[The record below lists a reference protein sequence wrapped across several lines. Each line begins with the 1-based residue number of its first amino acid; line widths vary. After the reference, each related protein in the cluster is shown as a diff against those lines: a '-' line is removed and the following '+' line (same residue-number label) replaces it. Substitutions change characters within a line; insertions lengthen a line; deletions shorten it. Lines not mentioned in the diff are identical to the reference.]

1 MSTARDLVEAALREL
16 GELAAGEPMNA
27 DDAQEVLTALNRMVK
42 AWSLEGIRIEH
53 TDLALGDTFLLPPD
67 HEQAIIT
74 NLAERIAPLFEA
86 QPSAITIREARRG
99 LRLLKTYY
107 FNLVDVKFEPGLLD
121 FQNNRSDYDISQG

>member
-1 MSTARDLVEAALREL
+1 MSTARDLAEAALIEL

-27 DDAQEVLTALNRMVK
+27 GDAQVVLNSMNRMIA

-53 TDLALGDTFLLPPD
+53 TDLTLADTFLLPPD
-67 HEQAIIT
+67 HEQAVIT

-86 QPSAITIREARRG
+86 QPSRITIREARKG
-99 LRLLKTYY
+99 LRALKAYY

-121 FQNNRSDYDISQG
+121 FQNNRSEYDINQG